1 MFYFRIR
8 AGELRSSID
17 NREGGLSM
25 DLDIGSPRQ
34 IKTPLSLTFS
44 RVSARITELCTKLP
58 LKIGPT
64 DTSPLNQDILAVPR
78 VCAI

>member
-8 AGELRSSID
+8 AEELRSSID

-34 IKTPLSLTFS
+34 NKNTSFINIFKGLSKNDRIVYKTTP
-44 RVSARITELCTKLP
+44 KDWP
-58 LKIGPT
+58 
-64 DTSPLNQDILAVPR
+64 N
-78 VCAI
+78 